1 MKLAFAA
8 VNTLVAFQSLIIC
21 SEIYELNKHIGPIL
35 QNQHPIFVRH
45 GNVSLPDKNFE
56 NLHAEEISSLL
67 VYDFQKLQIQ
77 YANVTHLTQ
86 NIRVV
91 HYSIFIWTRFPS
103 FIHIF
108 PNNTNEEV
116 YNLQYKF
123 FRNSGLGLMTRP
135 KINSVIITLE
145 HSTVHH
151 KNDADRLLVLRYK
164 ELVEKLVDY
173 YDFALHFKLEDTKPL
188 DFELFEISS
197 VSVWKF
203 CTDCSAAFEVSLFHF
218 ESCEKSPL
226 NIQNNFD
233 CVDNILQIV
242 SDSKPGLNLS
252 RFGIEF
258 KAYDLDFT
266 QTYGNCL
273 SQSIF
278 KNYIASPFSNNFKN
292 VSVQNLLLEELV
304 RGLPASFNCVW
315 EENRNL
321 IVINLRFFPLR
332 IDEENHWRN
341 KYDFQASSSLQNQG
355 AFNFLTCDGV
365 RKKTDFVG
373 YLEPFDTKIWF
384 ATISSLLLCSSLMA
398 ILVTRSPNTSFID
411 SCFRSFF
418 MNFSFLTGVAN
429 APLKLMVN
437 YRLNTTTILLLCWAI
452 TTIVLCC
459 VYSSLVTTNVIAPKL
474 LVSSWTEYKQLKKFT
489 KVFGLSSEQEM
500 SRMDTFRP
508 ENSIDWSRIL
518 FFATGS
524 RASYFW
530 FIETITNQPAE
541 HKSTG
546 ACDQFHIDSSNCQG
560 FRRKSFEFV
569 NSYTYAVRS
578 DVEKLKEKLSVCTN
592 TAFIDTETSID
603 NFLHIWNQ
611 DEGLPSMVK
620 GNSFYQQSYSWT
632 MGYTWL
638 LRKVMS
644 SRMKAFTTSGII
656 GFWERFC
663 LKYCKMQS
671 EISDVH
677 NTIKNFNAVTF
688 KPQKL
693 ASNMTSLFLI
703 MLIISAVSILC
714 FVGEYLFSRACKCF
728 SQLGNYRTDIKCHT
742 VICRCPYIG
751 MVLPSI
757 PTIIYYYYKY

>member
-8 VNTLVAFQSLIIC
+8 ANTLVAFQSLIIC
-21 SEIYELNKHIGPIL
+21 SEIYELNKHIRPIL

-45 GNVSLPDKNFE
+45 GNVSLPDKNF
-56 NLHAEEISSLL
+56 HAEELSSVL
-67 VYDFQKLQIQ
+67 VYDFQKLQIE

-86 NIRVV
+86 NTRVA
-91 HYSIFIWTRFPS
+91 HYSIFMWTRFPS

-108 PNNTNEEV
+108 PHNTNEEV
-116 YNLQYKF
+116 YDLQYKF
-123 FRNSGLGLMTRP
+123 LRNSGLGLMTRP

-151 KNDADRLLVLRYK
+151 KNDADTFRVLRKK

-173 YDFALHFKLEDTKPL
+173 YDFALHFKLEDTKSL

-233 CVDNILQIV
+233 CVSNILQIA
-242 SDSKPGLNLS
+242 SDSEPGLNLS

-278 KNYIASPFSNNFKN
+278 KNYIALPFSNNFKN
-292 VSVQNLLLEELV
+292 VSVQNVLLEELI
-304 RGLPASFNCVW
+304 RGLPASFNCAW
-315 EENRNL
+315 KDNRNL

-341 KYDFQASSSLQNQG
+341 KYDFQASSSLQNHG
-355 AFNFLTCDGV
+355 AFNFL
-365 RKKTDFVG
+365 
-373 YLEPFDTKIWF
+373 
-384 ATISSLLLCSSLMA
+384 
-398 ILVTRSPNTSFID
+398 
-411 SCFRSFF
+411 
-418 MNFSFLTGVAN
+418 
-429 APLKLMVN
+429 
-437 YRLNTTTILLLCWAI
+437 
-452 TTIVLCC
+452 
-459 VYSSLVTTNVIAPKL
+459 
-474 LVSSWTEYKQLKKFT
+474 
-489 KVFGLSSEQEM
+489 
-500 SRMDTFRP
+500 
-508 ENSIDWSRIL
+508 
-518 FFATGS
+518 
-524 RASYFW
+524 
-530 FIETITNQPAE
+530 TITNQPAE

-546 ACDQFHIDSSNCQG
+546 ACDQFHIDSSSCQA
-560 FRRKSFEFV
+560 FRRKTFEFV

-578 DVEKLKEKLSVCTN
+578 DVDKLKKKLSVCTN

-611 DEGLPSMVK
+611 DERFPSMVK
-620 GNSFYQQSYSWT
+620 GNPFYQQSYSWT
-632 MGYTWL
+632 MGYSWL

-663 LKYCKMQS
+663 LKYCKIQS
-671 EISDVH
+671 ETSDFH
-677 NTIKNFNAVTF
+677 NTTKNCNAVTV

-693 ASNMTSLFLI
+693 ALDMTSLFLI

-714 FVGEYLFSRACKCF
+714 FVGEYLFSCA
-728 SQLGNYRTDIKCHT
+728 
-742 VICRCPYIG
+742 
-751 MVLPSI
+751 
-757 PTIIYYYYKY
+757 